1 MSSRV
6 NTLGQEHPVA
16 DVRRAAQRIIVT
28 SLLSYVVAGHADIQ
42 ATQPLEQIF
51 DSGQSVPIA
60 PYMSGLV
67 NTEPDGQGNVK
78 PGQRFPILTRLRQ
91 AALAQEVQVL
101 DPRWL
106 TQPIALI
113 GIDRHSLAWLLMHQ
127 DQLAAMHA
135 KVLVIQALEPRHIR
149 MAQAVVPHL
158 EFLPQEGPWLEE
170 RLREAGAG
178 VFPLLIGTDGVAR
191 QILPLPPAAQQL
203 DSKGRP

>member
-1 MSSRV
+1 MWSHAS
-6 NTLGQEHPVA
+6 TLEQQHPVA
-16 DVRRAAQRIIVT
+16 DVRRTAQRIIVT
-28 SLLSYVVAGHADIQ
+28 TLLSYVVVGYADIQ
-42 ATQPLEQIF
+42 ATDPLEQIY
-51 DSGQSVPIA
+51 DSGRSVPIA

-149 MAQAVVPHL
+149 MAQAVVPRL
-158 EFLPQEGPWLEE
+158 DFLPQEGPWLEA

-191 QILPLPPAAQQL
+191 QILPLPPVAQQVET
-203 DSKGRP
+203 KGQP